1 MPQKERTITDT
12 FYKFSY
18 RIEQK
23 EDSDNNSINILLLVA
38 IF

>member
-18 RIEQK
+18 RIEGWQK
-23 EDSDNNSINILLLVA
+23 EDSDNCLIVLIYYY
-38 IF
+38 

>member
-18 RIEQK
+18 RIEG
-23 EDSDNNSINILLLVA
+23 ENGDCMPL
-38 IF
+38 FC